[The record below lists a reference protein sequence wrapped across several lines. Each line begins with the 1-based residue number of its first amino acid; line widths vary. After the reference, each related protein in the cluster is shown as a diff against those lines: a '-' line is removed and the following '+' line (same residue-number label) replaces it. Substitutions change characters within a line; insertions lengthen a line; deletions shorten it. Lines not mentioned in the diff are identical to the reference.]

1 MEWGLTTSQIP
12 FNLFETVWEI
22 FMLLT
27 VKIIEFKNGLLEYH
41 VGTTVAGGNGNGS
54 NANQPSYPNNLFV
67 DNAENY
73 VSDRIVSKMDT

>member
-27 VKIIEFKNGLLEYH
+27 KIIEFKNGLLEYH
-41 VGTTVAGGNGNGS
+41 GVRPLLEGMATI
-54 NANQPSYPNNLFV
+54 
-67 DNAENY
+67 E
-73 VSDRIVSKMDT
+73 R